1 MSSNE
6 KRYRFQI
13 QFDTYADTDKE
24 AVEKVKDMM
33 YNMQGSE
40 YYEINNP
47 MIIWMAEN
55 YFASFEN
62 REIDFQQIE
71 SDIFDEEMKQKDEPL
86 AF

>member
-13 QFDTYADTDKE
+13 QFDTYAETDKE

-33 YNMQGSE
+33 YNMQDSD
-40 YYEINNP
+40 NP
-47 MIIWMAEN
+47 IIIWMAEN
-55 YFASFEN
+55 YYASFEN

-71 SDIFDEEMKQKDEPL
+71 SDIFDEEMKQENQPL

>member
-13 QFDTYADTDKE
+13 QFDTYAETDKE
-24 AVEKVKDMM
+24 AVEIVKDMM
-33 YNMQGSE
+33 HNFKDSD
-40 YYEINNP
+40 NP

-55 YFASFEN
+55 YYASLQH

-71 SDIFDEEMKQKDEPL
+71 SDIFDEEMKQEKQTL
-86 AF
+86 SF

>member
-13 QFDTYADTDKE
+13 QFDTYAETDKE

-33 YNMQGSE
+33 YNIQDSD
-40 YYEINNP
+40 NP
-47 MIIWMAEN
+47 IIIWMAEN

-62 REIDFQQIE
+62 REIDHNQIE
-71 SDIFDEEMKQKDEPL
+71 SDLFQEEQEQMKEFNNHL
-86 AF
+86 SF

>member
-13 QFDTYADTDKE
+13 QFDTYAETDKE
-24 AVEKVKDMM
+24 AVQKVKDMM
-33 YNMQGSE
+33 YNMQYSD
-40 YYEINNP
+40 NP

-71 SDIFDEEMKQKDEPL
+71 SDIFDEETKQANQPL

>member
-13 QFDTYADTDKE
+13 QFDTYAETDKE
-24 AVEKVKDMM
+24 AVEIVKDMM
-33 YNMQGSE
+33 YNFKDSD
-40 YYEINNP
+40 NP

-55 YFASFEN
+55 YYASLQH

-71 SDIFDEEMKQKDEPL
+71 SDIFDEEMKQENQPL

>member
-13 QFDTYADTDKE
+13 QFDTYAETDKQ
-24 AVEKVKDMM
+24 AVEIVKDMM
-33 YNMQGSE
+33 YNFKDSD
-40 YYEINNP
+40 NP

-55 YFASFEN
+55 YYASLQH

-71 SDIFDEEMKQKDEPL
+71 SDIFDEEMKQEKQTL
-86 AF
+86 SF

>member
-13 QFDTYADTDKE
+13 QFDTYAETDKE
-24 AVEKVKDMM
+24 AVEIVKDMM
-33 YNMQGSE
+33 YNFKDSD
-40 YYEINNP
+40 NP

-55 YFASFEN
+55 YYASLQH

-71 SDIFDEEMKQKDEPL
+71 SDIFDEEMKQEKQTL
-86 AF
+86 SF